1 MAFHSTILIT
11 GIEFKFTAC
20 LRLFERESRLVP
32 HLFLS
37 AKNGFCLKLRRLE
50 MVNQVLQSLRSCEG
64 HEMRQLVML
73 QFILPSPNPFMS
85 KRNKYFALKVM

>member
-1 MAFHSTILIT
+1 MTQNHHPKTPPPAQTPQKTHHMLQICATQ
-11 GIEFKFTAC
+11 
-20 LRLFERESRLVP
+20 V
-32 HLFLS
+32 
-37 AKNGFCLKLRRLE
+37 KLRRLE